1 MRRALAA
8 LSLAFAAPAAAQ
20 QPNMDAVQIRVERV
34 APGIAV
40 LFGRG
45 GNIGLSYGSD
55 GNILID
61 DQYAPLTERILAAI
75 HTLDPDPI
83 RFVINTH
90 WHGDHTGGNE
100 NVARTGAVIVA
111 HDNVRRRMSM
121 DEVVRGTPVPASPAA
136 ALPVVT
142 FSAGVTFHLNGD
154 DIRVI
159 HVAHAHTD
167 GDALVYWTHANVL
180 HMGDTFFNGLIPFI
194 DLDSGGSID
203 GAIVAVEAGLA
214 LANDATVIIPGHGPI
229 GHRADLI
236 RYRDMLVSLR
246 DRVRAEMRRHR
257 SLDQIKALRLADR
270 YGPADGFI
278 SPDRMI
284 ETIYQSL
291 SHPPADHD

>member
-1 MRRALAA
+1 MKTAAAA
-8 LSLAFAAPAAAQ
+8 LLLAFAAPASAQ
-20 QPNMDAVQIRVERV
+20 RPNMDAVQIRVEQV
-34 APGIAV
+34 APGVAV

-45 GNIGLSYGSD
+45 GNIGLSYGAD
-55 GNILID
+55 GNIIID

-75 HTLDPDPI
+75 RTLDPDPV

-121 DEVVRGTPVPASPAA
+121 EQLVRGDVVPASPSG

-142 FSAGVTFHLNGD
+142 FSEGVTFHLNGD
-154 DIRVI
+154 DLRVL
-159 HVAHAHTD
+159 HVANAHTD
-167 GDALVYWTHANVL
+167 GDALVYFTHANVL
-180 HMGDTFFNGLIPFI
+180 HMGDVFWNGMLPFI

-203 GAIVAVEAGLA
+203 GMIAGVQQGLDI
-214 LANDATVIIPGHGPI
+214 ANDQTVVIPGHGPI
-229 GHRADLI
+229 GRRADLV
-236 RYRDMLVSLR
+236 RYRDMLAGLR
-246 DRVRAEMRRHR
+246 DRVRVEMRRHR

>member
-1 MRRALAA
+1 MKC
-8 LSLAFAAPAAAQ
+8 
-20 QPNMDAVQIRVERV
+20 
-34 APGIAV
+34 
-40 LFGRG
+40 
-45 GNIGLSYGSD
+45 
-55 GNILID
+55 
-61 DQYAPLTERILAAI
+61 
-75 HTLDPDPI
+75 
-83 RFVINTH
+83 
-90 WHGDHTGGNE
+90 
-100 NVARTGAVIVA
+100 
-111 HDNVRRRMSM
+111 
-121 DEVVRGTPVPASPAA
+121 VRGTPVPASPAA

-214 LANDATVIIPGHGPI
+214 LANDAHGDHPPATADRPPRRPRPLSRHAGVPARPGP
-229 GHRADLI
+229 R
-236 RYRDMLVSLR
+236 RDAPPTQPR
-246 DRVRAEMRRHR
+246 P
-257 SLDQIKALRLADR
+257 DQGARLADR
-270 YGPADGFI
+270 YGPPDGFI